1 MEKKLGHPS
10 AGRGH
15 IKILLQRRDYL
26 KKIALERLLQGKEVG
41 YYYREISAINSVLN
55 ELLALRGHGTI
66 STVDANA
73 DAADEETERFP
84 LEVDTLSAEEAMGMV
99 LRREEYPIQVRDGKR
114 IRFQPALE
122 VRLARTTSPKM
133 DVITV
138 SLWRAMDETAEWRH
152 MGGFKIPVEAFSA
165 FVQGL
170 SQIRIDPLALET
182 FEGE

>member
-26 KKIALERLLQGKEVG
+26 KKMAFERLLQGKEVG

-66 STVDANA
+66 STAEA
-73 DAADEETERFP
+73 DEADEETERGP

-114 IRFQPALE
+114 IRFQPTLE
-122 VRLARTTSPKM
+122 VRLARTTSHKM

-170 SQIRIDPLALET
+170 SQIRIDPQALEA
-182 FEGE
+182 FDGE

>member
-1 MEKKLGHPS
+1 MEAGMEKKLGHPT

-15 IKILLQRRDYL
+15 IQILLQRRDYL

-41 YYYREISAINSVLN
+41 FYYREISAINSVLN

-66 STVDANA
+66 LTVDANA
-73 DAADEETERFP
+73 DAAGEETERSP
-84 LEVDTLSAEEAMGMV
+84 
-99 LRREEYPIQVRDGKR
+99 
-114 IRFQPALE
+114 LE
-122 VRLARTTSPKM
+122 VRLARTTSHKM

-138 SLWRAMDETAEWRH
+138 SLWRAMDEAAEWRH

-182 FEGE
+182 FDSE

>member
-1 MEKKLGHPS
+1 MEKKLGHPG

-26 KKIALERLLQGKEVG
+26 KKMALERLLHGKEVG

-55 ELLALRGHGTI
+55 ELLALRGQGTI
-66 STVDANA
+66 STA
-73 DAADEETERFP
+73 DAAGEETERFP

-122 VRLARTTSPKM
+122 VRLARTTSHKM

-182 FEGE
+182 LDGE